1 MILRGIVTFFQM
13 TFDRRTFDFDIVTC
27 APLVSCPSNIRL
39 GQKWMLGTNTLAR
52 GARKLTGENL
62 KLVWA
67 EFSTLSQAVLMMSI
81 YLFT

>member
-1 MILRGIVTFFQM
+1 MRACFMLERERDKEGE
-13 TFDRRTFDFDIVTC
+13 
-27 APLVSCPSNIRL
+27 NI
-39 GQKWMLGTNTLAR
+39 GTLNRERMRNR
-52 GARKLTGENL
+52 GAPKLTGENL

>member
-1 MILRGIVTFFQM
+1 MSIKNTEIKKS
-13 TFDRRTFDFDIVTC
+13 
-27 APLVSCPSNIRL
+27 LVA
-39 GQKWMLGTNTLAR
+39 TLLQINR